1 MNLLK
6 QISKNFMQQVM
17 SFIGIESPSLEQRKL
32 AKEIVEAIR
41 ERQEETNQANR
52 SYQRAWL
59 C

>member
-17 SFIGIESPSLEQRKL
+17 SFIGIESLSLEQRKL

-41 ERQEETNQANR
+41 ERQEETNQAK
-52 SYQRAWL
+52 
-59 C
+59 